1 MSPRT
6 LVALALAVCAWVAW
20 ATPAHAETV
29 PDVIGIQVTEAEQLL
44 RLGSFRI
51 SVQYDPNVPLG
62 TVVAQDPPGFADRP
76 RGTVV
81 RIVVGGTKPLETERP
96 PAFPP
101 ASPTP
106 DRPDTPVPPPTE
118 VPTSEAG
125 VAPALAGYTL
135 EEARRLAGSL
145 PLRYERTL
153 GVPELE
159 NHVVFQWPVAG
170 EPLPAGQA
178 LTLVIG
184 VSEMPSERHAVVP
197 DVTGLDRDAA
207 ESVLREAGFGA
218 RADPTSRG
226 RVLIHH
232 PLPESLAIVGSLIE
246 LEIDAGDEAPADPVP
261 PASDSPP
268 AMPGRTPTPPASVPA
283 EPSRPAPPSLRAPAR
298 PPMPRSPAE
307 SDTYPGS
314 MPVLFDWES
323 VSGTEIYD
331 WQLLREYDG
340 GVVRQVERTRVDQMP
355 FQRVGLQRGRY
366 LWRVRAVNRAGAG
379 PWGPARQLFIY

>member
-1 MSPRT
+1 MPPRT
-6 LVALALAVCAWVAW
+6 LVAIAVAVCAWVAW
-20 ATPAHAETV
+20 PTPARAETV

-44 RLGSFRI
+44 RLGTFRI
-51 SVQYDPNVPLG
+51 AVQYDPNVPLG

-76 RGTVV
+76 RGIEV

-101 ASPTP
+101 A
-106 DRPDTPVPPPTE
+106 TPVPPPTE
-118 VPTSEAG
+118 VPSTQAG

-135 EEARRLAGSL
+135 EEARRLAGNL

-170 EPLPAGQA
+170 EPLPAGRA

-197 DVTGLDRDAA
+197 DVTGLDREAA
-207 ESVLREAGFGA
+207 EGILREAGFGA
-218 RADPTSRG
+218 RADTTSRG
-226 RVLIHH
+226 RVVIHH

-246 LEIDAGDEAPADPVP
+246 LEIDAGDETTPVP
-261 PASDSPP
+261 GPP
-268 AMPGRTPTPPASVPA
+268 AGDSSPTLPDRTPTPPASVPA

-298 PPMPRSPAE
+298 PPLPRSPAE
-307 SDTYPGS
+307 ADTYPGS
-314 MPVLFDWES
+314 MPVLFDWDS
-323 VSGTEIYD
+323 VSGTEAYD

-355 FQRVGLQRGRY
+355 YQRVGLQRGRY
-366 LWRVRAVNRAGAG
+366 LWRVRALNRAGAG
-379 PWGPARQLFIY
+379 PWGPTRQLYIY